1 MSCCGIM
8 YLFHI
13 LNERRDYAMYLKKST
28 RKNTGRTQLS
38 IVHNFWDSVNKKSR
52 TRTVKTL
59 GYLDE
64 LKKDYEDP
72 ISHFEAVVAQM
83 NEEHKKENSP
93 EVLTIDLKEE
103 INTSQANRK
112 NFGYGAFSKIYHE
125 LEIDDFFNN
134 RQRSLDVG
142 YSLNNIVKLL
152 VFSRIINPCSK
163 KKTFESKELFF
174 ENSNFSL
181 VDIYRALSHINKFKD
196 ALQLFIYEH
205 ITQQYGRNTN
215 IVYYDVTN
223 YYFEIDDQDNLRR
236 KGVSKEHRKDPIVQM
251 GLLMDTLGIPIA
263 YKLFSGNE
271 NDCTTLIPVLK
282 EIRRNFNLGRL
293 VIVADKGL
301 NTSNNIYYN
310 TKRRNGYIFS
320 QSVRKANKELKKY
333 VLDEKGYEW
342 IGEDYKRK
350 SRLYPREIEVDE
362 NGKKI
367 AVKVDEKQ
375 VIFYSRD
382 YDKRAKAEREATIRK
397 AREFIK
403 SPSKYNNAISY
414 GAAKYIKNLKID
426 KETGEI
432 VDKKVI
438 LEFDEKKL
446 KEEEKY
452 DGYYAIVTS
461 EWKES
466 DDRIIEIYRGL
477 WKIEE
482 SFKITKS
489 DLEARPVYV
498 SREDRIQS
506 HFLICF
512 ISLVITRLLQ
522 HRLENKYCVT
532 KIIESLRKV
541 SCSNV
546 KENLFLFD
554 YRDEVTD
561 AIGEA
566 LGIDFTKK
574 FMKLGEIKKILG
586 EVKKGQITL

>member
-1 MSCCGIM
+1 
-8 YLFHI
+8 
-13 LNERRDYAMYLKKST
+13 
-28 RKNTGRTQLS
+28 
-38 IVHNFWDSVNKKSR
+38 
-52 TRTVKTL
+52 
-59 GYLDE
+59 
-64 LKKDYEDP
+64 
-72 ISHFEAVVAQM
+72 M

-134 RQRSLDVG
+134 RQRSLDVS

-174 ENSNFSL
+174 KNSNFSL

-301 NTSNNIYYN
+301 N
-310 TKRRNGYIFS
+310 
-320 QSVRKANKELKKY
+320 
-333 VLDEKGYEW
+333 
-342 IGEDYKRK
+342 
-350 SRLYPREIEVDE
+350 
-362 NGKKI
+362 
-367 AVKVDEKQ
+367 
-375 VIFYSRD
+375 

-414 GAAKYIKNLKID
+414 GSAKYIKNLKID

-438 LEFDEKKL
+438 LESDEKKL

-482 SFKITKS
+482 SFKIAKS

-512 ISLVITRLLQ
+512 ISLVIT
-522 HRLENKYCVT
+522 
-532 KIIESLRKV
+532 
-541 SCSNV
+541 
-546 KENLFLFD
+546 
-554 YRDEVTD
+554 
-561 AIGEA
+561 
-566 LGIDFTKK
+566 
-574 FMKLGEIKKILG
+574 
-586 EVKKGQITL
+586 